1 MSALR
6 RSTLGASGFT
16 RFWNKV
22 YGPSLDDARNAA
34 ALEQLAASVGAV
46 ARTLHDM
53 PEVLT
58 GMRLYERELIAYA
71 RWFER
76 LEGGRRAFVFTNS
89 GVASRSSPYTIM
101 PCQVVAVVMPNAP
114 VNHPLTLLKL
124 PSFSI
129 LYPHL
134 ALAVQTP
141 AEDAAQSADHLWTLN
156 GYALPMLQG
165 RHGYRFG
172 GCLDGVLY
180 ATTTAPSFD
189 PRAAM
194 AALEE
199 LSMLAAGPWQPPLPG
214 AALVAASAGSA
225 AAARIMNRNLIVA
238 ASVFAGLILLGL
250 LASMIDVLRRILP

>member
-1 MSALR
+1 MSDPR
-6 RSTLGASGFT
+6 RITLGASGLT
-16 RFWNKV
+16 RFLRNV

-34 ALEQLAASVGAV
+34 ALEQLAASVGSV

-53 PEVLT
+53 PGVLT

-76 LEGGRRAFVFTNS
+76 LERGLRAFVFTNS
-89 GVASRSSPYTIM
+89 GVATGFSPFTIM
-101 PCQVVAVVMPNAP
+101 PCQVVAVVLPNAP
-114 VNHPLTLLKL
+114 VTHPLTLA
-124 PSFSI
+124 PQAIFP
-129 LYPHL
+129 YPHL
-134 ALAVQTP
+134 GLAGQTVP
-141 AEDAAQSADHLWTLN
+141 ENAAQSADHLWTLN

-194 AALEE
+194 AALED

-214 AALVAASAGSA
+214 AAVVAASAGSA

-250 LASMIDVLRRILP
+250 LASVIDVLRRILP